1 MEHIEVEVEAILKKD
16 GVLDNNFDDVNQ
28 QVVNAYELIK
38 QNANKISWSRR
49 LVDTESNSATMIGQM
64 PGEGNRR
71 HYHPD
76 WNEWW
81 FILAGKWEFEI
92 DGKAREIVTGD
103 VVFIEKGK
111 IHKITAIGDQ
121 MAIRLAVSRND
132 VEHIYTTSSS

>member
-1 MEHIEVEVEAILKKD
+1 VEHVEVEVEAILKKD
-16 GVLDNNFDDVNQ
+16 GVLDNNFADVNQ

-38 QNANKISWSRR
+38 RNANKVSWSRR

>member
-1 MEHIEVEVEAILKKD
+1 MEHTEIEVEAILKKD
-16 GVLDNNFDDVNQ
+16 GVLENNFTDVNQ
-28 QVVNAYELIK
+28 QVINAYELIK
-38 QNANKISWSRR
+38 KNEKKRSWSHR
-49 LVDTESNSATMIGQM
+49 LVDTESNSATIIAQM

-92 DGKAREIVTGD
+92 GGQLREIVEGD

-111 IHKITAIGDQ
+111 VHKITAIGNQ

-132 VEHIYTTSSS
+132 VEHIYAISNL

>member
-38 QNANKISWSRR
+38 QNSNKTSWSRR

-81 FILAGKWEFEI
+81 FILAGKWDFEI
-92 DGKAREIVTGD
+92 DGKPRVIVTGD